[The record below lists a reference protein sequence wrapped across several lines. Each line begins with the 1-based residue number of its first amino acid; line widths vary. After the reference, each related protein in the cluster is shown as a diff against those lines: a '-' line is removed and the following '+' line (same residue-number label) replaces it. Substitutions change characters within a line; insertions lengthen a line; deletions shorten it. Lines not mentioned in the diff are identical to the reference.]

1 MNALSPQI
9 ADYLARGSWIRK
21 IFESGIEMKKIYGQ
35 DQVCDFSLG
44 NPDLPPPKVVGECL
58 ADMAETS
65 GEPFSFGYMPNAGYP
80 HVREALA
87 AHLSVEQDVAASAAD
102 VMLTCGAAGG
112 INVFLKA
119 VIDPGEEVVCPAPY
133 FVEYGFYAENH
144 QARLVPAKTK
154 PLTFELDLDAID
166 AAITP
171 KTRVVMINSPNNPTG
186 QIYSKSQL
194 ESLCDILAAHNK
206 KRDRFIYLLAD
217 EPYRFLAYHGH
228 KVPPVLPM
236 YPWSVVI
243 SSFSKNLSL
252 PGARIGYVLIAP
264 DMPEKEELMNGLV
277 FANRILGFVNAPAI
291 AQNVLLRAL
300 GHTVDTAIYA
310 KRRAIMAEVLT
321 SAGYEFTMPKGAF
334 YFFPKA
340 PGGDDVAFVA
350 RLRDQRILAVPG
362 SGFGYPGYFRLAF
375 CVGEEVIERSL
386 DGFKKAISVK
396 RVD

>member
-1 MNALSPQI
+1 MRALSPQI
-9 ADYLARGSWIRK
+9 AEYITRGSWIRK
-21 IFESGIEMKKIYGQ
+21 IFESGMEMKKIHGEEG
-35 DQVCDFSLG
+35 VCDFSLG
-44 NPDLPPPKVVGECL
+44 NPDLPPPKIVGECL
-58 ADMAETS
+58 ADMADHAD
-65 GEPFSFGYMPNAGYP
+65 EPFAFGYMPNAGYP

-87 AHLSVEQDVAASAAD
+87 THLSAEQDVNATAAD
-102 VMLTCGAAGG
+102 VLLTCGAAGG

-119 VIDPGEEVVCPAPY
+119 VLEPGEEVVCPAPY
-133 FVEYGFYAENH
+133 FVEYGFYVENH
-144 QARLVPAKTK
+144 QGRLMPVKTK
-154 PLTFELDLDAID
+154 PLSFELDLDALD

-186 QIYSKSQL
+186 QIYSRSQL
-194 ESLCDILAAHNK
+194 EGLCDILTAHNK

-217 EPYRFLAYHGH
+217 EPYRFLVYHGH
-228 KVPPVLPM
+228 KVPEILPM

-252 PGARIGYVLIAP
+252 AGARIGYVLVAP
-264 DMPEKEELMNGLV
+264 DMPEKEELINGMV

-300 GHTVDTAIYA
+300 GHQVDTSVYA
-310 KRRAIMAEVLT
+310 KRRALMAEVLT
-321 SAGYEFTMPKGAF
+321 QAGYEFSMPKGAF

-350 RLRDQRILAVPG
+350 RLREQRILAVPG

-375 CVGEEVIERSL
+375 CVGDEVIERSAE
-386 DGFKKAISVK
+386 GFKKAVSVK
-396 RVD
+396 VV

>member
-9 ADYLARGSWIRK
+9 AEYIARGSWIRK
-21 IFESGIEMKKIYGQ
+21 IFESGIEMKKIYGD

-44 NPDLPPPKVVGECL
+44 NPDLPPPNVVGECL
-58 ADMAETS
+58 AGLAETAQ
-65 GEPFSFGYMPNAGYP
+65 EPFAFGYMPNAGYP
-80 HVREALA
+80 HVRTALA
-87 AHLSVEQDVAASAAD
+87 AHLSVEQEVAASAGD

-119 VIDPGEEVVCPAPY
+119 VIEPGEEVLCPAPY

-144 QARLVPAKTK
+144 QAKLVPVKTT
-154 PLTFELDLDAID
+154 PMTFELDLAAID

-171 KTRVVMINSPNNPTG
+171 KTRVVLINSPNNPTG
-186 QIYSKSQL
+186 QIYPRSQL
-194 ESLCDILAAHNK
+194 EGLCDILAAHNR

-217 EPYRFLAYHGH
+217 EPYRFLVYHGH
-228 KVPPVLPM
+228 KTPAVLPM
-236 YPWSVVI
+236 YPWSCVI

-252 PGARIGYVLIAP
+252 PGARIGYVLLAP
-264 DMPEKEELMNGLV
+264 DMPEKDELMNGLV

-291 AQNVLLRAL
+291 AQNILLRAL
-300 GHTVDTAIYA
+300 GHQVDTAIYA

-321 SAGYEFTMPKGAF
+321 QAGYEFSMPKGAF

-386 DGFKKAISVK
+386 SGFKSAVNVK

>member
-9 ADYLARGSWIRK
+9 AEYITRGSWIRK

-58 ADMAETS
+58 ADMAETA
-65 GEPFSFGYMPNAGYP
+65 GEPFAFGYMPNAGYP

-87 AHLSVEQDVAASAAD
+87 KHLCVEQDVAASASD

-119 VIDPGEEVVCPAPY
+119 VIEPGEEVICPAPY

-144 QARLVPAKTK
+144 QARLVPVKTK
-154 PLTFELDLDAID
+154 PLTFELDLAALE

-171 KTRVVMINSPNNPTG
+171 KTRVVLINSPNNPTG

-194 ESLCDILAAHNK
+194 EELCDILTAHNK
-206 KRDRFIYLLAD
+206 KRERFIYLMAD
-217 EPYRFLAYHGH
+217 EPYRFLVYHGH
-228 KVPPVLPM
+228 KVPAVLPM

-252 PGARIGYVLIAP
+252 PGARIGYVLLAP

-300 GHTVDTAIYA
+300 GHQVDTTVYA
-310 KRRAIMAEVLT
+310 KRRALMAEVLS
-321 SAGYEFTMPKGAF
+321 SAGYEFSMPKGAF

>member
-9 ADYLARGSWIRK
+9 AEYIARGSWIRK

-35 DQVCDFSLG
+35 DAVCDFSLG

-58 ADMAETS
+58 ADMAETA
-65 GEPFSFGYMPNAGYP
+65 GEPFAFGYMPNAGYP

-87 AHLSVEQDVAASAAD
+87 RHLSAEQDVAATAAD

-119 VIDPGEEVVCPAPY
+119 VIEPGEELLCPAPY

-144 QARLVPAKTK
+144 QARLVPVKTK
-154 PLTFELDLDAID
+154 PMTFELDLAAID

-171 KTRVVMINSPNNPTG
+171 KTRVVLINSPNNPTG
-186 QIYSKSQL
+186 QIYAKSQL
-194 ESLCDILAAHNK
+194 EELCDILAAHNK
-206 KRDRFIYLLAD
+206 KRDRFIYLMAD
-217 EPYRFLAYHGH
+217 EPYRFLVYHGH
-228 KVPPVLPM
+228 KVPAVLPM
-236 YPWSVVI
+236 YPWSCVI

-252 PGARIGYVLIAP
+252 PGARIGYVLLAP

-300 GHTVDTAIYA
+300 GHQVDTTVYA
-310 KRRAIMAEVLT
+310 KRRALMAEVLT
-321 SAGYEFTMPKGAF
+321 SAGYEFSMPKGAF
-334 YFFPKA
+334 YFFPQA